1 MGFYQS
7 VSGIGITLG
16 PVIIGLMNDW
26 SELKTAFFIIAA
38 FSALS
43 AALTWRLMKV
53 PCGIEKKAVV

>member
-1 MGFYQS
+1 